1 MKCTYRKCP
10 HEKEPPHTATA
21 EPAGIVDEKMRP
33 WHLDCARKN
42 LVENTGSM
50 TLAVS
55 IILSFTI
62 LLVGHFIYSIA
73 RLYAH

>member
-33 WHLDCARKN
+33 WHLDCARKR
-42 LVENTGSM
+42 LVESTSRE
-50 TLAVS
+50 TLI
-55 IILSFTI
+55 IILLSI
-62 LLVGHFIYSIA
+62 ALLAGQLIYSIVG
-73 RLYAH
+73 LYAH